1 VVAAIRRF
9 TDSDLDVVV
18 AFSVAAWEAVYA
30 SFERVMGPDVFP
42 LVYPDWRATQ
52 ADDVRAACQD
62 PKNDV
67 WVAVVD
73 RRPVGFVV
81 TQTEREGTV
90 NGGQVYMIAVDPA
103 HQRRGV
109 ADMLLSHAVAELRA
123 GGVDVV
129 SIGTG
134 GDAGHA
140 PARALYRK
148 HGFRGLPL
156 AVYYLPLG
164 ASATPG
170 DGAVGWSKSRWVADE
185 RHDDRDADP

>member
-1 VVAAIRRF
+1 VAAAIRRF

-18 AFSVAAWEAVYA
+18 AFSLAAWEPVYA
-30 SFERVMGPDVFP
+30 SFEHVMGPDVFP

-52 ADDVRAACQD
+52 AEDVRAACRD
-62 PKNDV
+62 PKNDA
-67 WVAVVD
+67 WVATVD

-81 TQTEREGTV
+81 TQAEHEGAV
-90 NGGQVYMIAVDPA
+90 NAAQVYMIAVDPA

-123 GGVDVV
+123 SGVYVV

-148 HGFRGLPL
+148 HGFRPLPL
-156 AVYYLPLG
+156 AVYYLPLD
-164 ASATPG
+164 ASATPI
-170 DGAVGWSKSRWVADE
+170 DGAVGWSKSRWVADD